1 VIPGVKLSLELLRV
15 LKEDKNPAENKKEY
29 EARMIEDALGVL
41 QLKGAFEK

>member
-1 VIPGVKLSLELLRV
+1 

-29 EARMIEDALGVL
+29 EARMIEDTLGVL